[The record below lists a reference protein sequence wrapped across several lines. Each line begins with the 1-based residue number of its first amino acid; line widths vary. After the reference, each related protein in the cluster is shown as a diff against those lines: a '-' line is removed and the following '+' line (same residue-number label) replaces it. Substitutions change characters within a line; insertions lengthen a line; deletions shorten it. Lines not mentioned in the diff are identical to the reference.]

1 MIIAIITMI
10 VVVNL
15 RRLYY
20 EARNDHSLMDA
31 LINELSGNLEYLCC
45 RLMAGAK
52 GIAEKKGSN
61 LTTTPEEAGALRRL
75 VIAFA
80 FLSYHSCMY
89 ECFNILFLL
98 HRSGYAI

>member
-1 MIIAIITMI
+1 M
-10 VVVNL
+10 
-15 RRLYY
+15 YY

-61 LTTTPEEAGALRRL
+61 LTSTPEEAGKHTYNDYS
-75 VIAFA
+75 I
-80 FLSYHSCMY
+80 LSQSSYCIY
-89 ECFNILFLL
+89 FIIC
-98 HRSGYAI
+98 SGHVV